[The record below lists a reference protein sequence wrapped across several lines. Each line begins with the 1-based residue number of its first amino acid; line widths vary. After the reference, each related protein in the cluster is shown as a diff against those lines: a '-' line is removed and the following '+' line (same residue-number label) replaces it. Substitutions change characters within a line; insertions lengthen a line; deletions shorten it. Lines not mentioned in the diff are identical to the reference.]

1 MPDDCCTTSV
11 LRFCPLNTTHRGGI
25 SLGSTSVPLQF
36 WRRYLLLL
44 VPALEL
50 NLNRRICHVLISRMN
65 PARRSLARVEITH
78 LELARSPGFQCA
90 PLVRSGVRMSFFF
103 LRSSGYKNSTMC
115 NITGVRPGRRQ
126 TLTGYKPRAANSS
139 LGLSSRVLLSRSF
152 ITQAI
157 IRRLA
162 VTTLCSCH
170 LLPFQKKM
178 RVACITALLVSQLGS
193 TVVANLLAVPQW
205 CLATRKLHY
214 IVEPK
219 VVIISMFEPEGDVWY
234 GIPEFNVLEKVGF
247 NCTPL
252 ANALIVTSIIQ

>member
-1 MPDDCCTTSV
+1 MPDDRCTTSV

-65 PARRSLARVEITH
+65 PARRPLARVEITH
-78 LELARSPGFQCA
+78 LELARSPVFQCA

-162 VTTLCSCH
+162 VTTCVRAICFLS
-170 LLPFQKKM
+170 KKNA
-178 RVACITALLVSQLGS
+178 R
-193 TVVANLLAVPQW
+193 
-205 CLATRKLHY
+205 RLHY
-214 IVEPK
+214 SPSGVPA
-219 VVIISMFEPEGDVWY
+219 WQY
-234 GIPEFNVLEKVGF
+234 GGGKSPCCATMVPRYTEITLYCRAQGCHHLYV
-247 NCTPL
+247 
-252 ANALIVTSIIQ
+252 